1 MAANKKIVN
10 NASLRRQ
17 KQEQQRKLLMT
28 IAIIAI
34 CMILNIIVFI
44 ARDRMIAS
52 VKDEPV
58 VEDNNANSITERSA
72 VDAIDSVAQPM
83 TEPATESATEPT
95 EEDLVAN
102 AKEITAEGEIINYN
116 NAVAVLDNIGYELY
130 TYSGKAAQNYGQGIS
145 DFADALA
152 GTANVYVMPV
162 PLSSGV
168 TFPDAYR
175 DQLPVSDMSKACSDI
190 LDFMDANVH
199 PVNVFNSLYAHRD
212 EYIFFKTD
220 HHWTA
225 LGAYYGYTTFCK
237 VKGTTPNPIESF
249 ATKDNDDFCGSLY
262 YDTKDQ
268 GVRYN
273 RDTIT
278 AYYPNGTDTMTITDN
293 NGKTFKWS
301 IISDGANY
309 NPGVKYSLFIGG
321 DNPYS
326 VIENPNKTDGSSIL
340 LVKESFGNAFAPF
353 LVDDY
358 QTVYI
363 VDYRYYTE
371 NTIYNLVV
379 NKGIKDVLFVN
390 NLSAIRNSFLVN
402 QLRTELGV

>member
-1 MAANKKIVN
+1 MASNRKIIN
-10 NASLRRQ
+10 NASAKRQ
-17 KQEQQRKLLMT
+17 RQENQKKLLLT

-44 ARDRMIAS
+44 ARDQMVSS
-52 VKDEPV
+52 VKDEPAIENNNV
-58 VEDNNANSITERSA
+58 AVPEDRSA
-72 VDAIDSVAQPM
+72 VDTVNPI
-83 TEPATESATEPT
+83 TEPVVEVKEPT
-95 EEDLVAN
+95 DAELAAN

-116 NAVAVLDNIGYELY
+116 NAVVVLDNIGYELY
-130 TYSGKAAQNYGQGIS
+130 TYSGKAAQNYGESIS
-145 DFADALA
+145 AFADALA
-152 GTANVYVMPV
+152 GIANVYVMPV

-168 TFPDAYR
+168 TFPDAYK
-175 DQLPVSDMSKACSDI
+175 DQIPVSDMSKACSDI
-190 LDFMDANVH
+190 LGFMDANVH
-199 PVNVFNSLYAHRD
+199 PVNIFNSLYAHRD

-225 LGAYYGYTTFCK
+225 LGAYYGYSIFCN
-237 VKGTTPNPIESF
+237 VKGTTPNPIDSF
-249 ATKDNDDFCGSLY
+249 TTKDNDDFCGSLY

-278 AYYPNGTDTMTITDN
+278 AYYPNGTDTITITDN
-293 NGKTFKWS
+293 NGKTFDWA

-358 QTVYI
+358 QTVYV

-402 QLRTELGV
+402 QLRSELGV